1 MAGGGSG
8 QRRAMGEEYAR
19 SPCERFPTAGAFSV
33 APPERL
39 SPPPPAPLPDR
50 FSASPRR
57 VRRCAEA
64 ERARRPRYV
73 PPAAHVPVE
82 RYVPRPP
89 APAPHRPAPPG
100 YCPLQCRPPS
110 ARKCC
115 GPQCRE
121 DIASSPPP
129 SRYAEY
135 VGAAA
140 ARRLACTPPPPPPPQ
155 LQLPCDQQEPP
166 CCVQAR
172 RRPQPPHDW

>member
-1 MAGGGSG
+1 
-8 QRRAMGEEYAR
+8 MGEEYAR

-57 VRRCAEA
+57 VRRSAEA
-64 ERARRPRYV
+64 ERARLPRYV

-89 APAPHRPAPPG
+89 APLRPPPPV
-100 YCPLQCRPPS
+100 YCGLACRPPP
-110 ARKCC
+110 APRKCC
-115 GPQCRE
+115 GPACRE
-121 DIASSPPP
+121 DIVSSPPP
-129 SRYAEY
+129 TRYAEY

-140 ARRLACTPPPPPPPQ
+140 ARRLACTPPPPPPPA
-155 LQLPCDQQEPP
+155 LQLPCEPQEPP

-172 RRPQPPHDW
+172 RRPQLAHDW

>member
-1 MAGGGSG
+1 
-8 QRRAMGEEYAR
+8 MGEEYAR
-19 SPCERFPTAGAFSV
+19 SPCERFPAVGAFSV

-57 VRRCAEA
+57 VRRGEA
-64 ERARRPRYV
+64 ERRRPRYV

-89 APAPHRPAPPG
+89 APQRAPA
-100 YCPLQCRPPS
+100 YCGLACRPP

-115 GPQCRE
+115 
-121 DIASSPPP
+121 DLAASPPP
-129 SRYAEY
+129 ARYVEY

-140 ARRLACTPPPPPPPQ
+140 ARRLACTPPPPPPPA
-155 LQLPCDQQEPP
+155 LQLPCEPQEPP
-166 CCVQAR
+166 CCIQAR
-172 RRPQPPHDW
+172 RRTQPPHDW